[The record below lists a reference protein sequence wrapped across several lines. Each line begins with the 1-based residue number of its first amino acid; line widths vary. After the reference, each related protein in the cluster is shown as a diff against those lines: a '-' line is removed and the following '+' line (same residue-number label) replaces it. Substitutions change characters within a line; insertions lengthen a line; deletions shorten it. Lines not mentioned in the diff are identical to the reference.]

1 MKNYPTTDG
10 NEFPTY
16 FKYLSDDPGVINGI
30 FLKHKI
36 RFTQPAALNDPLEYN
51 PQIDFGEKNTN
62 LKQRYKYKGDI
73 LPSYNDWVRI
83 QLIERFYNEFG
94 VLSLTKQ
101 PLDYKM
107 WNYYSNGHR
116 GIVLELNE
124 NFLQSPCFLSSSRPP
139 LEVIKVKYV
148 EDYKI
153 DLQNYVNGINFS
165 FDVLIQKIIAI
176 KTNHWE
182 HEKEYR
188 VVRNLAESE
197 NYRPRTQRRSFRDRS
212 VYLFDFSLDC
222 IKSVVFG
229 VNTEHPIKKKIMDI
243 CCDSDID
250 FIQAVI
256 VRDNGVNMSFI
267 NTSQFGSRN
276 AFLDLKPQIFIRD
289 AQDFKPPSLKVVN
302 SLDEMP
308 FYKSFR
314 KPIREYLE
322 KRRKRLLKLDQQA
335 AHVVRPKG
343 HQEAQDVSNY
353 SHKGK
358 NMVSAQKNNGSS
370 AKSREDLLAELQ
382 ETHQRFVQSLMVE
395 KLHVFSI
402 SRTAKTPFKAFLIRE
417 ALYYRMTDLSGAAI
431 DLYKQNKIIPAI
443 IIIRA
448 AYETAALCFYVYK
461 NLNQAIEK
469 HNFIEID
476 DFLMRAGHGG
486 KLDEVHYKAFNT
498 LTVIGHL
505 DKQFQGLERMYAW
518 LCEFAHPNWPGC
530 EGAYSTLNAEE
541 HYVEFSLKKKSIPPE
556 VVGLNELSV
565 ALVVFENYYNKM
577 EEILP
582 EVIKLCEEGIAKRM
596 TKFRSLAGT
605 FPPEKKLALFY
616 EVEQSKT
623 WAICFEGEGI
633 IVASCAIDESDTPQL
648 TDDHNEYLKALI
660 NEEDK
665 LVFVTDNNDS

>member
-1 MKNYPTTDG
+1 
-10 NEFPTY
+10 
-16 FKYLSDDPGVINGI
+16 
-30 FLKHKI
+30 
-36 RFTQPAALNDPLEYN
+36 
-51 PQIDFGEKNTN
+51 
-62 LKQRYKYKGDI
+62 
-73 LPSYNDWVRI
+73 
-83 QLIERFYNEFG
+83 
-94 VLSLTKQ
+94 
-101 PLDYKM
+101 M

-116 GIVLELNE
+116 GIVLELKE
-124 NFLQSPCFLSSSRPP
+124 NFLQYPCFLSSSRPP

-148 EDYKI
+148 EDYKV
-153 DLQNYVNGINFS
+153 DLQYYVDGFNFS
-165 FDVLIQKIIAI
+165 FDDLIQKIIAI

-182 HEKEYR
+182 YEEEYR

-229 VNTEHPIKKKIMDI
+229 VNTEQPIKKKIMDT

-250 FIQAVI
+250 FIQTVI

-276 AFLDLKPQIFIRD
+276 AFLDLKPQTFIRD
-289 AQDFKPPSLKVVN
+289 AQDFTRPAPKVVN
-302 SLDEMP
+302 SLDEIP

-314 KPIREYLE
+314 KSIGEYLE
-322 KRRKRLLKLDQQA
+322 NRRKRIFKLYQQA
-335 AHVVRPKG
+335 AQVGRPKV
-343 HQEAQDVSNY
+343 HQEAKDVSND
-353 SHKGK
+353 SRKGK
-358 NMVSAQKNNGSS
+358 NMVSEQENHSS
-370 AKSREDLLAELQ
+370 TAKSREDLLAELQ
-382 ETHQRFVQSLMVE
+382 ETHQRFVQSLRVE

-431 DLYKQNKIIPAI
+431 DLYKQNKIVPAI

-448 AYETAALCFYVYK
+448 VFETAALCFYVYK

-469 HNFIEID
+469 HDFIEMD
-476 DFLMRAGHGG
+476 NFLMRAGHGG

-505 DKQFQGLERMYAW
+505 DKEFQGLERMYAW

-530 EGAYSTLNAEE
+530 EGAYSTLNTEE

-556 VVGLNELSV
+556 VVGLNELSA
-565 ALVVFENYYNKM
+565 ALVVFEHYYNKM
-577 EEILP
+577 GDILP
-582 EVIKLCEEGIAKRM
+582 DVIKLCEECIDKRM
-596 TKFRSLAGT
+596 TKFRLLADT
-605 FPPEKKLALFY
+605 CSPEQNLALYF
-616 EVEQSKT
+616 EVEHSKT
-623 WAICFEGEGI
+623 WAICFEGTDI
-633 IVASCAIDESDTPQL
+633 IVEACSIDESDTPQL
-648 TDDHNEYLKALI
+648 TDEHNEHLRAII

-665 LVFVTDNNDS
+665 LVFVIDNKDS